1 MGVKRWRSPLSSG
14 SSGRRSPGGED
25 AHGILEGVSS
35 LHSWIKRQ
43 TMIRPTHKMSQ
54 IRSQYDKVRLPFSL
68 ERNYCDTK
76 IFGSKELIRFFLLLW
91 LNQYYIGRRTRS
103 LHSSR
108 Y

>member
-35 LHSWIKRQ
+35 LHSWIKKQ

-54 IRSQYDKVRLPFSL
+54 IRSQYDKVRFFLL
-68 ERNYCDTK
+68 ERNCCDTK
-76 IFGSKELIRFFLLLW
+76 IFGSKWLIRFFLLLW
-91 LNQYYIGRRTRS
+91 LNQNYIGRRTRS